1 MTRRRDDAPRPA
13 PYAVRIGS
21 AERDRASEDL
31 AVHYAEGRLEHE
43 EYAERLDAIWSSRT
57 RDDLLY
63 IFADLPARSTRAAA
77 PVVANDYRRKRPS
90 GFPWLP
96 AMLVLVALS
105 LMLEAPVVLLVVPW
119 WLLWRRREARRTTR
133 HLTAAGHRHLHG

>member
-1 MTRRRDDAPRPA
+1 MTPRRDDAPRPA
-13 PYAVRIGS
+13 PYAVRIGT

-31 AVHYAEGRLEHE
+31 AVHYAEGRLDHE

-57 RDDLLY
+57 RDDLLH
-63 IFADLPARSTRAAA
+63 IFADLPARNARPAT
-77 PVVANDYRRKRPS
+77 PVVADAYRRPRPS

-105 LMLEAPVVLLVVPW
+105 LLLEAPMVLLVVPW
-119 WLLWRRREARRTTR
+119 WLLWRRRQGRRPTR
-133 HLTAAGHRHLHG
+133 HLVAPGHRHRWG